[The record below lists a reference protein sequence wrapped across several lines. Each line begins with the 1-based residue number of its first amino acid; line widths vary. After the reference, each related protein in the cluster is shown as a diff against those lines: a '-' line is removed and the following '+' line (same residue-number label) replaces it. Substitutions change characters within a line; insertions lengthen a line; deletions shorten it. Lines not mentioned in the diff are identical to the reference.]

1 MAETIQNNELGKI
14 DIPANRLL
22 SNESFR
28 TLRTNLLY
36 SSDTHCI
43 TITSSSPDE
52 GKTVISFN
60 LALSFAQLGKKT
72 LLVDADLKR
81 SSLSQFL
88 NISRHTSGLSE
99 VLTNQADLRIIKT
112 NVENLYILPSGAMPI
127 NSTELLSSQLFT
139 PLMDL
144 LKEYYDYIIVDTPP
158 FAVSNDAMI
167 ATKATDGA
175 IIVVRNQCTRKKEI
189 QRIKE
194 MYDRNNARLIGFVL
208 NRVKKN
214 QIDYSNYEY
223 YKNYYYYYY

>member
-1 MAETIQNNELGKI
+1 MDDVRIE
-14 DIPANRLL
+14 IPANRLL

-36 SSDTHCI
+36 SSNTKCV
-43 TITSSSPDE
+43 TVTSSSPDE
-52 GKTVISFN
+52 GKTIISFN

-72 LLVDADLKR
+72 LLIDADLKR

-88 NISRHTSGLSE
+88 NVSRHTSGLSE

-112 NVENLYILPSGAMPI
+112 NVDNLSILPSGAMPI
-127 NSTELLSSQLFT
+127 NSTELLSSQLFN

-144 LKEYYDYIIVDTPP
+144 LKEYYDYIIIDTPP
-158 FAVSNDAMI
+158 YSVSNDALI
-167 ATKATDGA
+167 ATKSSDGA
-175 IIVVRNQCTRKKEI
+175 LVVVRNQYTRKKEL
-189 QRIKE
+189 QRIKDNYE
-194 MYDRNNARLIGFVL
+194 RNNARLIGFVL

-223 YKNYYYYYY
+223 YKNYYYYY